1 MAQWN
6 EGFMRDFGAVYEFNV
21 IERNKI
27 WKEYMEVEEEEG
39 KRELTGRCRSGSSS
53 RT

>member
-6 EGFMRDFGAVYEFNV
+6 EGFMRDLGAVYEFNM

-27 WKEYMEVEEEEG
+27 WKKYMEVEEG
-39 KRELTGRCRSGSSS
+39 KRELTGRCR
-53 RT
+53 